1 MIHLNCDIGEG
12 LGNESLLIPF
22 LSSCSI
28 ACGGHAGDATSID
41 EVLRLTVGHDLTV
54 GAHPSFPDRENFG
67 RAAMQLSIPALQ
79 ETLREQLGL
88 MHERSGRLH
97 VKIEHVK
104 AHGALYIA
112 LSKDSEMAQS
122 FVAVAREIFPEA
134 KIYAPFQ
141 SVLASVALENE
152 CEVVYEAFADRNY
165 NDDLSLVSRES
176 KSALVKD
183 PGKILKHL
191 ISLYHD
197 SVVTTVTGKE
207 LTLCESTFC
216 VHGDNPN
223 VLSILK
229 NIRRHPKLNAV

>member
-1 MIHLNCDIGEG
+1 
-12 LGNESLLIPF
+12 
-22 LSSCSI
+22 
-28 ACGGHAGDATSID
+28 
-41 EVLRLTVGHDLTV
+41 
-54 GAHPSFPDRENFG
+54 
-67 RAAMQLSIPALQ
+67 
-79 ETLREQLGL
+79 
-88 MHERSGRLH
+88 
-97 VKIEHVK
+97 
-104 AHGALYIA
+104 
-112 LSKDSEMAQS
+112 
-122 FVAVAREIFPEA
+122 
-134 KIYAPFQ
+134 
-141 SVLASVALENE
+141 LASVALENE

-207 LTLCESTFC
+207 LTLCASTFC

-229 NIRRHPKLNAV
+229 NIRQHPKLNAV